1 MVTFWIEESRV
12 EDHALATLNC
22 FYFACIQRTK
32 TCIGRF
38 SLLCYWLEM
47 TSIDVLLFI
56 YYSRNK
62 ARETIINFQTYT
74 SWPKKFNMT
83 FLDNVSAQYI
93 RK

>member
-12 EDHALATLNC
+12 ED
-22 FYFACIQRTK
+22 QTK

-38 SLLCYWLEM
+38 SFLCYWLEM

-74 SWPKKFNMT
+74 SWPKKFNMM
-83 FLDNVSAQYI
+83 FLDNNVSAQYI
-93 RK
+93 WK